1 MKNLI
6 TITLLLLTLAMP
18 LSAQRTYTLI
28 IGVSRYQNSQHDLAQ
43 TASDAKAFQKVMRH
57 HTQDINILTSK
68 YATKDNVLNNLS
80 AICKNAGTQD
90 RIIFYFSGHGTEG
103 GLVAHDGIIYNN
115 QITAILKTSVAKEI
129 YCFID
134 ACHAGTMANTK
145 ADETLDYNEFIEN
158 AKSGKD
164 NMVFFLASRP
174 EEYSFENPIIGKGY
188 FTQAMLKGIRGKSD
202 SNGDKKVTVIELF
215 NYIYKDVQNSVKENP
230 DMRQH
235 PQLIAPK
242 STHNNVIVEW

>member
-90 RIIFYFSGHGTEG
+90 RIIFYFSGHGTKG
-103 GLVAHDGIIYNN
+103 GLVAHDGIIYND

-134 ACHAGTMANTK
+134 ACHAGTMANAK

-188 FTQAMLKGIRGKSD
+188 SVVSSGVTFIGKLLATHLLPS
-202 SNGDKKVTVIELF
+202 KVHITSL
-215 NYIYKDVQNSVKENP
+215 Y
-230 DMRQH
+230 
-235 PQLIAPK
+235 
-242 STHNNVIVEW
+242 STI